1 MIVTTGTI
9 TAVNGA
15 TLPLVYSDST
25 GDHVESTISNLV
37 AGSRVQIYN
46 STTATE
52 VVNEVVAGT
61 SLNYYHLQT
70 GASYR
75 VRVTKKGYTGWTGN
89 AISGAS
95 GFSVL
100 VGQVINSIYA
110 QFNTDGETVTEFSWD
125 GSNLEVDITDS
136 NNETVI
142 QRIAAWANYFETTEA
157 GIRDFF
163 GAITWEFYNQVKIN
177 SSIANLKLD
186 NKKSE
191 ALLLEGGKLYRTDG
205 QSIISATTTG
215 PIHVV
220 GGVGSA
226 QGSGSASIAIDT
238 DAGLT
243 VTARVYTMAGATQGA
258 LVTLTDNGSGLYTGT
273 FSLSGVPDGQYL
285 VRFLSGSTKIGTGS
299 LFVRGESEVSQEDFF
314 NPNFDIVQSVSATTT
329 NLDSIT
335 LTQFNA
341 EVDTALA
348 DYDAPTKA
356 ELDAAQVAIIA
367 AVDANEAKIDLLET
381 KAQADARQVIL
392 VAEHDATQATLA
404 GLNNLS
410 LAQVEAST
418 ILAKEATVNT
428 RLASASYTAPDNA
441 GITAIKAKTDNLPA
455 VPASQ
460 GDITALNNLS
470 LAQVEA
476 STVLAKESTIG
487 AIKAKTD
494 NLPADPADQ
503 SAVEAAI
510 ANIPAAPSAASI
522 ADEVRVELAPEL
534 AFIDVAT
541 STRLAGS
548 AYVAPDNAGI
558 AALPSLAEIEASTV
572 LAKEATIEALNDL
585 SLIELD
591 ASIAIAVA
599 DIKGAEDK
607 DLTEVFNNTLTVD
620 LTGIATSAEIDAAVV
635 DLKGSDNKDL
645 TQVFNNIPAI
655 DLTPV
660 TDELALV
667 KTQAT
672 LARKH
677 LTNRDKIDKT
687 AKTLVRYDDDGVTP
701 LATFDLKNSNG
712 DASSDSIFEKVPQ

>member
-1 MIVTTGTI
+1 MIITTGTI

-15 TLPLVYSDST
+15 TLPLVYADAT
-25 GDHVESTISNLV
+25 GDHVQSTISNLV

-100 VGQVINSIYA
+100 VGQVVNSIYA

-142 QRIAAWANYFETTEA
+142 QRIAAWANYFETTET

-163 GAITWEFYNQVKIN
+163 GAITWELYNQVKIN
-177 SSIANLKLD
+177 SSIASLKLD
-186 NKKSE
+186 NKKTA
-191 ALLLEGGKLYRTDG
+191 ALLLEGGKLYRSDG
-205 QSIISATTTG
+205 QSIISSTTTG

-226 QGSGSASIAIDT
+226 QGSGSASLALDY

-273 FSLSGVPDGQYL
+273 FALTGVPDGQYI
-285 VRFLSGSTKIGTGS
+285 VRFLQGSMKVGSGS
-299 LFVRGESEVSQEDFF
+299 LFVRGENEVSQEDFF

-329 NLDSIT
+329 NLDA
-335 LTQFNA
+335 LTATQINS
-341 EVDTALA
+341 EVDTALN
-348 DYDAPTKA
+348 DYGGATSL
-356 ELDAAQVAIIA
+356 ELGL
-367 AVDANEAKIDLLET
+367 VDDKIDLLET
-381 KAQADARQVIL
+381 KSQADDRQGIL
-392 VAEHDATQATLA
+392 VAEHDATQAAIA

-410 LAQVEAST
+410 LGQVEGST
-418 ILAKEATVNT
+418 VIAKEATVAAK
-428 RLASASYTAPDNA
+428 LDASAYTAPDNA
-441 GITAIKAKTDNLPA
+441 DISAINSRLPA

-476 STVLAKESTIG
+476 STVLAKEATSG

-503 SAVEAAI
+503 SLLEAAI
-510 ANIPAAPSAASI
+510 SAIPSATSV

-534 AFIDVAT
+534 ALIDVAT

-558 AALPSLAEIEASTV
+558 AELPTLAEIEASTV
-572 LAKEATIEALNDL
+572 LAKEATIVALNDI
-585 SLIELD
+585 SLVELD
-591 ASIAIAVA
+591 ASIAVAVA

-607 DLTEVFNNTLTVD
+607 DLTEVFNNTPSVD
-620 LTGIATSAEIDAAVV
+620 LTGIATSAEIA
-635 DLKGSDNKDL
+635 DLKGADNRDL
-645 TQVFNNIPAI
+645 TQVYNNTPAT

-677 LTNRDKIDKT
+677 LTNRDKIDKV
-687 AKTLVRYDDDGVTP
+687 AKTLVRYDDDGITP
-701 LATFDLKNSNG
+701 LVTFDLKNSLG
-712 DASSDSIFEKVPQ
+712 GASTDSIFEKVPQ